1 MPCPYYFYSMA
12 TTQITV
18 KAEWDPDGKVWVAS
32 SDDVPGL
39 ITEAE
44 TIEALAEKLS
54 VMIPELLEANG
65 MLTGSVTRQ
74 VPINLIAHREQL
86 ISLRN

>member
-1 MPCPYYFYSMA
+1 MGPKK
-12 TTQITV
+12 ITV
-18 KAEWDPDGKVWVAS
+18 NAEWDSEAKVWVAT

-39 ITEAE
+39 VTEAD
-44 TIEALAEKLS
+44 TVEALTEKLS

-65 MLTGSVTRQ
+65 NLVGNVARE

-86 ISLRN
+86 ISLRG

>member
-1 MPCPYYFYSMA
+1 MG
-12 TTQITV
+12 TNQITV
-18 KAEWDPDGKVWVAS
+18 NAEWDPEAKVWVAT

-44 TIEALAEKLS
+44 TVEALTEKLS

-65 MLTGSVTRQ
+65 ILVGDAVRE
-74 VPINLIAHREQL
+74 VPINLIAHREH
-86 ISLRN
+86 S

>member
-1 MPCPYYFYSMA
+1 MGPK
-12 TTQITV
+12 QITV
-18 KAEWDPDGKVWVAS
+18 NAEWDPEAKVWVAT

-39 ITEAE
+39 ITEAD

-65 MLTGSVTRQ
+65 VLAGNAVRE
-74 VPINLIAHREQL
+74 VPINLIAHREQV
-86 ISLRN
+86 ISLRD

>member
-1 MPCPYYFYSMA
+1 MP

-18 KAEWDPDGKVWVAS
+18 NAEWDPEAKVWVAT

-44 TIEALAEKLS
+44 TVEALAEKLS
-54 VMIPELLEANG
+54 TMIPELLEANG
-65 MLTGSVTRQ
+65 TLASDAIRE

-86 ISLRN
+86 ISF

>member
-1 MPCPYYFYSMA
+1 ME
-12 TTQITV
+12 TKQITV
-18 KAEWDPDGKVWVAS
+18 NAEWDPEAKVWVAT

-44 TIEALAEKLS
+44 TVEALAEKLS

-65 MLTGSVTRQ
+65 ILVGSAARE

-86 ISLRN
+86 ISLRD

>member
-1 MPCPYYFYSMA
+1 MGPK
-12 TTQITV
+12 QITV
-18 KAEWDPDGKVWVAS
+18 NAEWDPEAKVWVAT

-44 TIEALAEKLS
+44 TVEALAEKLS
-54 VMIPELLEANG
+54 VMVPELLEANG
-65 MLTGSVTRQ
+65 ILVGNLVRE

-86 ISLRN
+86 ISLRD